1 MKRSFSFFSF
11 LLKLGAKPLLIL
23 AIINTIMIYFYGSLI
38 YPTNIMK
45 KLLNY
50 CRTHLSAFLSPE
62 PEIQSDYVNKVVYLL
77 RRDFNSK
84 EQNEILVS
92 IGTKLSALREKDM
105 RQMEQD
111 YTVLQHNTNL
121 LKERLAL
128 S

>member
-1 MKRSFSFFSF
+1 
-11 LLKLGAKPLLIL
+11 
-23 AIINTIMIYFYGSLI
+23 
-38 YPTNIMK
+38 MK
-45 KLLNY
+45 KFLTY
-50 CRTHLSAFLSPE
+50 IRTHLSAFLSPE
-62 PEIQSDYVNKVVYLL
+62 PEIQEEYVDKVVYLL

-105 RQMEQD
+105 RQMEED
-111 YTVLQHNTNL
+111 YKVLQYNTSI